1 MCAGFG
7 NTANIF
13 CGYFE
18 DKSQVWCGQRANVN
32 GTEVFGGSC
41 EDPPSYVSWDGVHY
55 TDAANHLIAA
65 QIINGS
71 YSDPPVPI
79 KRSCHRIQA

>member
-7 NTANIF
+7 NTNIC

-41 EDPPSYVSWDGVHY
+41 EDPSSYVSWDGVHY

-79 KRSCHRIQA
+79 KRSCHTIQA